1 MGIDFKKR
9 IIGYN
14 PKQVKSS
21 LKKEQDNYNKLIKE
35 YELQLQHLK
44 EEKNRLKRQIDEQ
57 ETNTAENENLDI
69 RLKDLL
75 FNAHIDSCK
84 RIVEMNRTFDRMIEY
99 KLRILN
105 KQADKN
111 KKIKAS
117 INDLLSHVEAILEK

>member
-44 EEKNRLKRQIDEQ
+44 KEKNRLKRQIDEQ
-57 ETNTAENENLDI
+57 ETNTADNENLDV

-75 FNAHIDSCK
+75 YNAHIDSCK